1 MVEINMGDIIRAGK
15 RICNTDGLKWKK
27 KVEIPFNVML
37 SALFTTTGRGD
48 RFAERCF
55 NEIRQRAKNLRNIPM
70 YLESLSDI
78 KLEELAE
85 YIKFNRKRFLD
96 GVRGITILDKKYDLQ
111 KDSLRHITDITTPE
125 EFYNSIRK
133 VCGFGGKEIGPWV
146 GCEFVR
152 LWDLELPANLELPS
166 STQDCLEILGKLP
179 DVIKAKVQDYPYLDA
194 FFEKKT
200 IYKGKE
206 IKLRFLAKRNPE
218 KFKEEVV
225 KALKDS

>member
-96 GVRGITILDKKYDLQ
+96 GVRGITILDKNTIFKKILYAI
-111 KDSLRHITDITTPE
+111 SLISQPQRNFTTPL
-125 EFYNSIRK
+125 
-133 VCGFGGKEIGPWV
+133 G
-146 GCEFVR
+146 R
-152 LWDLELPANLELPS
+152 LVDLVVKKS
-166 STQDCLEILGKLP
+166 VLG
-179 DVIKAKVQDYPYLDA
+179 LDA
-194 FFEKKT
+194 
-200 IYKGKE
+200 
-206 IKLRFLAKRNPE
+206 N
-218 KFKEEVV
+218 
-225 KALKDS
+225 S